1 MPKMTPTN
9 SPVVLVIED
18 DPDVRALLKD
28 VLDEGNYEVV
38 AVHDVRAALQLIRTV
53 RVDLVTLDLDLPG
66 LPGKEF
72 VRMLNERVRTPPPII
87 VITSEG
93 PVSREVRTQVQA
105 IVDKPFDVDD
115 LIAKIRAL
123 VAMPSDEA

>member
-1 MPKMTPTN
+1 MTPTN
-9 SPVVLVIED
+9 NPVVLVIED

-72 VRMLNERVRTPPPII
+72 MRMLNERVRTPPPII

-93 PVSREVRTQVQA
+93 PVSRAVRAQVQA
-105 IVDKPFDVDD
+105 VVDKPFDVDD

-123 VAMPSDEA
+123 VPMPPDEA

>member
-1 MPKMTPTN
+1 MTPTN
-9 SPVVLVIED
+9 NPVVLVIED
-18 DPDVRALLKD
+18 DPDVRALLRD
-28 VLDEGNYEVV
+28 VLNEDNYEVV

-72 VRMLNERVRTPPPII
+72 VRMLNERTGTLPPII

-93 PVSREVRTQVQA
+93 PVSRAVRAQVQA
-105 IVDKPFDVDD
+105 VVDKPFDVDD

-123 VAMPSDEA
+123 VPMPPDEA

>member
-1 MPKMTPTN
+1 MTPTN
-9 SPVVLVIED
+9 NPVVLVIED

-105 IVDKPFDVDD
+105 VVDKPFDVDD
-115 LIAKIRAL
+115 LIAKISAL
-123 VAMPSDEA
+123 VPMPSDEV

>member
-1 MPKMTPTN
+1 MTPTN
-9 SPVVLVIED
+9 NPVVLVIED

-105 IVDKPFDVDD
+105 VVDKPFDVDD

-123 VAMPSDEA
+123 VPMPSDEV